1 VKRDIKTYSY
11 IFILVVILYGAIL
24 VWIENEAETCNE
36 KYGIKYEV
44 MASASTNIIC
54 QIRKS
59 GSGSVKVR
67 MSPFTVEKKT
77 ILGWVELKM
86 AKGTL
91 GRIEYLTLEENETK
105 DFGISLD
112 SYYGELEQG
121 TYRLKNAVCDE
132 KEKVKGYCYIVFEV
146 RE

>member
-1 VKRDIKTYSY
+1 MYVC
-11 IFILVVILYGAIL
+11 ILLIVLCGLLIILKK
-24 VWIENEAETCNE
+24 NEAETCNE

-59 GSGSVKVR
+59 GSGTVKVR

-77 ILGWVELKM
+77 ILGWVELKV
-86 AKGTL
+86 AKGTF
-91 GRIEYLTLEENETK
+91 GRIEYLTLGENETK

-112 SYYGELEQG
+112 SYYGELELG

-132 KEKVKGYCYIVFEV
+132 KEKIMGYCYIVFEV